1 MRVIYP
7 GFLWFKDHNSPY
19 QLLRHLEP
27 GLCLDIGA
35 AEGRTAVRMA
45 DASPN
50 SNVCAYEPFEGNI
63 PHFKKMV
70 ADRKN
75 IKLIEKAVADFD
87 GKGKLYVASTLKG
100 TEKGWEGRKGYSSSG
115 MLVSKSEPTYN
126 DVKSAE
132 VEVCSV
138 DGTVAQHVRFMKVDV
153 QGGEIG
159 VLNGAKKTIRHHGID
174 IIFIEYEGDRRI
186 IDFLL
191 DEDYVLFDS
200 GQYLYSQKKG
210 GPSAKQVSPYFRSS
224 SVASGREVAAG
235 PIESRPLGAEDYI
248 KFFDDLGHMALHT
261 DLVCVRKEYLGSFY
275 NAATALLN

>member
-100 TEKGWEGRKGYSSSG
+100 TEKGWEGREGYSSSG

-153 QGGEIG
+153 QGGEID
-159 VLNGAKKTIRHHGID
+159 VLNGAKKAIRQHGID
-174 IIFIEYEGDRRI
+174 VIFIEYEGDRRI

-191 DEDYVLFDS
+191 DEGYILFDS

-210 GPSAKQVSPYFRSS
+210 WS
-224 SVASGREVAAG
+224 
-235 PIESRPLGAEDYI
+235 
-248 KFFDDLGHMALHT
+248 
-261 DLVCVRKEYLGSFY
+261 
-275 NAATALLN
+275 